1 EPIKISRSLSPSSSL
16 ILQQSMAL
24 HRFSFSTLFLF
35 SLTTTTLS
43 LSLSTVYDLLPK
55 YGLPS
60 GLLPDSVTNF
70 TLSDDGRFVVCLARS
85 CEIEF
90 DYRVRYEKTVSGRI
104 SYGSIT
110 ELEGIQV
117 KRLFIWLD
125 VDEIKVDLPPTDSIY
140 FKVGFINK
148 KLGIDQFR
156 TVHSCGGSGCS
167 WKSFL
172 QLPGMMNEA
181 EMLITDRVLVS
192 QLCTYTFPRKK
203 IFLIFVLFGVMVGAL
218 FVVNSSVMDSCLC
231 LDAHTRSKKK
241 ILGSARKLELGS
253 SFAGSSIVF
262 RLSSKRVP
270 RIANRRS
277 KRKLLIVSED
287 VAGNYDDT
295 FGDVKTVR
303 KIVFLRRVKM
313 FMSLTFLVLQQL
325 INYFT
330 YKAVRTVLHQLYEM
344 NPPRYTWFYN
354 YVVSNR
360 PTDGKRFLRKLGK
373 ENQELAERVM
383 ITRLHLYGKW
393 IKKCD
398 HGKIYQDI
406 SDENLALMRERLME
420 TVIWP
425 SDDSSSEVIG

>member
-1 EPIKISRSLSPSSSL
+1 
-16 ILQQSMAL
+16 MAL
-24 HRFSFSTLFLF
+24 HRFSFSTLFLL
-35 SLTTTTLS
+35 SLTLLTTTT

-70 TLSDDGRFVVCLARS
+70 TLSDDGLFVVRLARS

-90 DYRVRYEKTVSGRI
+90 DYRVRYDKTVSGRI

-148 KLGIDQFR
+148 KLGIDQFK
-156 TVHSCGGSGCS
+156 TVHSCGVSGCS

-181 EMLITDRVLVS
+181 VMLITESTYCVLDFLEFAFPS
-192 QLCTYTFPRKK
+192 QSFDLF
-203 IFLIFVLFGVMVGAL
+203 LFGVMVGAL
-218 FVVNSSVMDSCLC
+218 FVVGSSVMDSCLC
-231 LDAHTRSKKK
+231 KDAHTRSKKK

-253 SFAGSSIVF
+253 SFAGSGIVF

-277 KRKLLIVSED
+277 KRKLLIVNED

-295 FGDVKTVR
+295 FGDVKT
-303 KIVFLRRVKM
+303 
-313 FMSLTFLVLQQL
+313 QL

-373 ENQELAERVM
+373 KSTFVVSSESFENQELAERVM